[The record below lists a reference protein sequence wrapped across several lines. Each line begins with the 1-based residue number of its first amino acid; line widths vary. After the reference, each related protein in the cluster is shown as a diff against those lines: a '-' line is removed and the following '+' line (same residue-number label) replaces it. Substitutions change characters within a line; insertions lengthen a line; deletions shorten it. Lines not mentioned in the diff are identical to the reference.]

1 MAGGSAVKAARV
13 SSAEVEHAKAVAEKA
28 GLRLAAY
35 QKSPDGTV
43 KLEFGEFEPANDWRA
58 GSPLY
63 DQAS

>member
-1 MAGGSAVKAARV
+1 MKAARI

-28 GLRLAAY
+28 GLRLVGL

-43 KLEFGEFEPANDWRA
+43 KLEFGEYSDAANDWRA

-63 DQAS
+63 SIK